1 MFELLRGFSST
12 VERVAAGQ
20 YTREALALKKNE
32 QFIEFCDAVGA
43 SDTAALYRDRI
54 QPDEGWHVELGRRAL
69 KRYAVTD
76 EAQQAARSA
85 SEAVLA
91 LAFKIQNK
99 QLHEMNLSHAPGC

>member
-1 MFELLRGFSST
+1 MWNWG
-12 VERVAAGQ
+12 
-20 YTREALALKKNE
+20 
-32 QFIEFCDAVGA
+32 GA
-43 SDTAALYRDRI
+43 
-54 QPDEGWHVELGRRAL
+54 PL